1 MRRPGNRRTVF
12 FLIDWPIR
20 VQVSELGTVAAKE
33 VMPKLVMTSTD
44 GETKTFDVD
53 IGATVMEVGRDELM
67 GIEGTCGGCLSCA
80 TCHVIVDPDWFKQ
93 SGEVSDD
100 EDEMLDMAAERTP
113 TSRLGC
119 QIEMTDDLDGLT
131 VIVPDEY

>member
-1 MRRPGNRRTVF
+1 M
-12 FLIDWPIR
+12 
-20 VQVSELGTVAAKE
+20 SELGTVAAKE

-119 QIEMTDDLDGLT
+119 QVKMTDDLDGLN